1 MAISNSSSMSAP
13 NSVVV
18 PVVTVQP
25 TASEIIEEVNDGV
38 VPIDKF
44 WVSCYKTSEPSIHTK
59 IHVELDQQDR
69 NLVRLSPE
77 DTSLDFELLGGGRHV
92 RPGKDGLQ
100 SAYDPENRVIAS
112 RPQHWAFRTS
122 KC

>member
-1 MAISNSSSMSAP
+1 MSAP
-13 NSVVV
+13 NSVIV

-38 VPIDKF
+38 VPTDKF

-59 IHVELDQQDR
+59 IHVELDERDR
-69 NLVRLSPE
+69 NLIRLNPE
-77 DTSLDFELLGGGRHV
+77 DTSLDFGLLEGGRNV
-92 RPGKDGLQ
+92 CPEADGLQ
-100 SAYDPENRVIAS
+100 SAYDLGCRVIAS
-112 RPQHWAFRTS
+112 RPQHWAFQTC